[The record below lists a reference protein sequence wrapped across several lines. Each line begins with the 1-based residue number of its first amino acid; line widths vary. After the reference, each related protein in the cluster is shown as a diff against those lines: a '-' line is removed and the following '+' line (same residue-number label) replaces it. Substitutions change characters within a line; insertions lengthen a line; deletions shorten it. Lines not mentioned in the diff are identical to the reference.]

1 MNLSVQKP
9 VYSKN
14 TTSTGIEPLHTF
26 GLTSDLVLNGIGLPT
41 QPPAEVLHTVAL
53 RETDSIRAFLTEFL
67 RLTVQYFAKPY
78 AVANVLK
85 SLKHE
90 VEPSTASGSL
100 TFAPKEIQISSR
112 GFLVRWTVKEEE
124 EAALISLPDME
135 EEGGEIGDLDEIPL
149 SSTNE
154 VIQLQSPNIR
164 HIYDRQRVKEANLRA
179 KLAQYKANRAHL
191 EYLEKYGL
199 EPSDS
204 SSDSEL
210 EDSDDSE

>member
-14 TTSTGIEPLHTF
+14 TTPTGTESLHTF
-26 GLTSDLVLNGIGLPT
+26 GLTSDLVLKGIGLPT
-41 QPPAEVLHTVAL
+41 QTPAEVLHTIIS
-53 RETDSIRAFLTEFL
+53 RETDPIRAFLTEFL

-78 AVANVLK
+78 TVANVLK
-85 SLKHE
+85 SLKHD

-100 TFAPKEIQISSR
+100 TFAPKEVQISSR
-112 GFLVRWTVKEEE
+112 GFLIRWMVSEE
-124 EAALISLPDME
+124 ALISLPDME
-135 EEGGEIGDLDEIPL
+135 DEGGEIEDLDDIPL

>member
-1 MNLSVQKP
+1 
-9 VYSKN
+9 
-14 TTSTGIEPLHTF
+14 
-26 GLTSDLVLNGIGLPT
+26 
-41 QPPAEVLHTVAL
+41 
-53 RETDSIRAFLTEFL
+53 
-67 RLTVQYFAKPY
+67 
-78 AVANVLK
+78 
-85 SLKHE
+85 
-90 VEPSTASGSL
+90 
-100 TFAPKEIQISSR
+100 
-112 GFLVRWTVKEEE
+112 
-124 EAALISLPDME
+124 ME
-135 EEGGEIGDLDEIPL
+135 DEGGEIEDLDEIPL